1 MDALFDIDELI
12 REIELYLAAVEAFR
26 NEGLEPSWSTER

>member
-26 NEGLEPSWSTER
+26 REGLEPSWR